1 MEKVFAAALSLFTGP
16 LIEGSFSEMTNIITS
31 KRNSLDISTASAFQ
45 TVSYYLRAS
54 GKNAVSSFKRND
66 VATGPIDVKLIKKVQ
81 SSWKEQRKREAE
93 AETES
98 TSNDAFYGLMKKRS
112 KKQTLEDTRAIYRSL
127 LEK

>member
-93 AETES
+93 TES